1 MTYYLVKHC
10 KLVFGWE
17 ARMSTQK
24 ISLNDKYDLSK
35 SPVMLNG
42 TQALVRLMMM
52 QKARDKAAG
61 LNTAG
66 LVTGYRGSPLG
77 AVDMQMQR
85 AEKHLTGSDVT
96 FQYGLNE
103 DLAVTALWGA
113 QQAEIRGEG
122 KYDGVFGLWYGKG
135 PGVDRSGDA
144 FRHANMAGSSTHGGV
159 LVAMGDDHTGE
170 SSTVLHQSEWSLLDC
185 YLPIVS
191 PAGVQEILD
200 YGIYGYELSRFS
212 GLWVGLKTMK
222 DTIEVTSVVD
232 GDPDRIQI
240 KRPEFDMPEGGLNIR
255 LADDRFQQ
263 EDRIIDYKRFAA
275 EAFSHANKMDKRV
288 WGKPG
293 AKIGFVAAGK
303 NWLDLVH
310 AMSLLNIDET
320 MAERLGITTY
330 KVGQTWPMDVRGFN
344 AWAEGLDLIVVV
356 EEKRKLI
363 EVQIKEAIFDDRRGR
378 RVYGWYKGG
387 VGEAN
392 REELFPTKYALDPI
406 MIAEKLGGILIE
418 EGRDTEA
425 VKAGLAALDD
435 AKRADNAEEIA
446 ARLPYFCSGCP
457 HNSSTKLPDGS
468 RAYAGIGCHF
478 MVQWMDRETTGFTH
492 MGAEGANWIGEA
504 PFSNRTHVFQN
515 LGDGTYNHSGV
526 QAIRA
531 ALAEGTNITYKI
543 LYNDAVAM
551 TGGQQAEGGLTA
563 QQIAHELK
571 AMGMK
576 TIAVVY
582 DDKEDVD
589 AKLFPAGMRMHERA
603 ELMDVQKEFEK
614 VEGVSAI
621 LYIQTCAAEKRRRRK
636 RGQFPDP
643 DQRVF
648 INPDVCEGCGDCGI
662 QSNCVSI
669 VPKETELGR
678 KRAIDQSSCNK
689 DFSCVNGFCPSF
701 LTVEGAKIRKE
712 ATAELKLPDLPEP
725 KLPEIIG
732 THNVVI
738 TGVGGTGVV
747 TIGAVLAQAAQID
760 GMGAGMME
768 MAGLAQKGGAVHIH
782 CRLAKRPED
791 ISAIRVATGEAHAL
805 IGGDLVVS
813 AGAKT
818 IGLMK
823 TGQTGG
829 VVNSHEIITGD
840 FTRDTNFQ
848 LPTDRLQV
856 ALQARLQDGLALF
869 DASELARVTMGD
881 SIFSNMMVF
890 GAAWQQGLI
899 PVSHAAITEAITL
912 NGAAVER
919 NLRAFEIGRWAVVD
933 PVEAA
938 KIAKPANVVQLP
950 KSLDEIIT
958 FRSDQL
964 VAYQGAGLAKRY
976 VKFLEGITD
985 KPLKEA
991 VAKGYHKLLAYKDE
1005 YEVARLLLSS
1015 QEKLA
1020 AEFEGDLKVS
1030 YNLAPPVFGG
1040 KLVNGRP
1047 QKRKFGP
1054 AMTPWLR
1061 LLAKMKPLR
1070 NTPLDVF
1077 GYTAERKMERA
1088 LIKQYERDMKE
1099 WLPKAGEVDPEA
1111 LIALAEL
1118 PLQIRGFGPVK
1129 LESEAKAAKR
1139 REELLIALRQ
1149 SGAPVQ
1155 NAAE

>member
-1 MTYYLVKHC
+1 
-10 KLVFGWE
+10 
-17 ARMSTQK
+17 MSTQK
-24 ISLNDKYDLSK
+24 ISLNDKYDLTK

-42 TQALVRLMMM
+42 TQALVRLMLM
-52 QKARDKAAG
+52 QKHRDVQAG

-77 AVDMQMQR
+77 AVDMQMKR
-85 AEKHLTGSDVT
+85 AEKHLTASDIT

-113 QQAEIRGEG
+113 QQAEVRGEG

-144 FRHANMAGSSTHGGV
+144 IRHANMAGSSKYGGV
-159 LVAMGDDHTGE
+159 LMAMGDDHTGE
-170 SSTVLHQSEWSLLDC
+170 SSTVLHQSEWSLMDC

-200 YGIYGYELSRFS
+200 YGIYGIGLSRFS
-212 GLWVGLKTMK
+212 GLWTGLKTMK

-232 GDPDRIQI
+232 GNPDRMQLVT
-240 KRPEFDMPEGGLNIR
+240 PEFDMPADGLNIR
-255 LADDRFQQ
+255 LDDDRFRQ
-263 EDRIIDYKRFAA
+263 ENRIIDYKRFAA
-275 EAFSHANKMDKRV
+275 EAYSHANKMDKRM

-310 AMSLLNIDET
+310 AMSLLNIDEN

-330 KVGQTWPMDVRGFN
+330 KVGQTWPLDMKGFN
-344 AWAEGLDLIVVV
+344 DWAEGLDLIVVV

-363 EVQIKEAIFDDRRGR
+363 EIQIKEAIFDDRRGR

-387 VGEAN
+387 AGGMH
-392 REELFPTKYALDPI
+392 RDELFPTKYALDPI
-406 MIAEKLGGILIE
+406 MIAENLGQILIE
-418 EGRDTEA
+418 EGRETEA
-425 VKAGLAALDD
+425 IRAGLSALED

-492 MGAEGANWIGEA
+492 MGGEGVNWVGEA
-504 PFSNRTHVFQN
+504 PFSNRKHVFQN

-531 ALAEGTNITYKI
+531 ALAEGTNITFKI

-551 TGGQQAEGGLTA
+551 TGGQEAEGGLTA
-563 QQIAHELK
+563 QQIAHELT
-571 AMGMK
+571 AMGVK

-582 DDKEDVD
+582 DEKEDVD

-603 ELMDVQKEFEK
+603 ELMVVQKEFEQ

-621 LYIQTCAAEKRRRRK
+621 IYIQTCAAEKRRRRK
-636 RGQFPDP
+636 KGLFPDP

-648 INPDVCEGCGDCGI
+648 INSDVCEGCGDCGV

-689 DFSCVNGFCPSF
+689 DFSCVKGFCPSF
-701 LTVEGAKIRKE
+701 LTIEGAKIRKE
-712 ATAELKLPDLPEP
+712 PTAALDLPDLPTPE
-725 KLPEIIG
+725 LPSING

-760 GMGAGMME
+760 GKGAGMME

-782 CRLAKRPED
+782 CRIANTPED
-791 ISAIRVATGEAHAL
+791 ISAIRVATGECDAL

-823 TGQTGG
+823 TGKTGA

-840 FTRDTNFQ
+840 FTRDTEFQ
-848 LPTDRLQV
+848 IPSDRLQV
-856 ALQARLQDGLALF
+856 ALEARLRERLDLF
-869 DASELARVTMGD
+869 DASELARASMGD

-890 GAAWQQGLI
+890 GAAWQRGLLPI
-899 PVSHAAITEAITL
+899 SLEAIQEAITL

-919 NLRAFEIGRWAVVD
+919 NLRAFDIGRWAVLY
-933 PVEAA
+933 PQEAA
-938 KIAKPANVVQLP
+938 RLAEPNVVELP
-950 KSLDEIIT
+950 KTLDEKIT
-958 FRSDQL
+958 FRKAHLTD
-964 VAYQGAGLAKRY
+964 YQGPRLAKRY
-976 VKFLEGITD
+976 AKMLDGISD
-985 KPLKEA
+985 KALKEA
-991 VAKGYHKLLAYKDE
+991 VAKGYHKLLSYKDE

-1015 QEKLA
+1015 REKA
-1020 AEFEGDLKVS
+1020 EAEFEGDLKIS
-1030 YNLAPPVFGG
+1030 YNLAPPMLTGTDP
-1040 KLVNGRP
+1040 NGRP
-1047 QKRKFGP
+1047 KKRKFGP
-1054 AMTPWLR
+1054 GMERWLR
-1061 LLAKMKPLR
+1061 LLAKFKGLR
-1070 NTPLDVF
+1070 GTPLDLF

-1088 LIKQYERDMKE
+1088 LIKQYESDMKE
-1099 WLPKAGEVDPEA
+1099 WLPKASPEIMEP

-1118 PLQIRGFGPVK
+1118 PLEIRGFGPVK
-1129 LESEAKAAKR
+1129 QANEAKAAKR
-1139 REELLIALRQ
+1139 REEILSVLRQ
-1149 SGAPVQ
+1149 GGEPMKT
-1155 NAAE
+1155 AAQ